1 MESKTKKFICSLAV
15 LMLVSFCMAQACL
28 AQAQQPPA
36 DHQVPPGQ
44 VLVGKATVINKDSV
58 VIAPVTGGG
67 PVTVKIGDATRIIQA
82 REPAKLS
89 DIKVGQTLICR
100 GELTKD
106 SMQAA
111 FVSIAPPQMAQMLE
125 NPEVVARMQQ
135 NGGRLMMF
143 GGGGPGGPGGD
154 FKPEDMGKKF
164 ILGEVKAINETR
176 LTIAR
181 PDGQT
186 QEIEVDE
193 NTSFRR
199 GRESITLPDIKVGD
213 FVRGRGEIK
222 NAVFVPQELIVGGGQ
237 MRMMI
242 GGPAGPGAAPSQNAP
257 AQPDAEKPK
266 DAPPKN

>member
-1 MESKTKKFICSLAV
+1 MKKFVCCLAV
-15 LMLVSFCMAQACL
+15 LMLLSFVAAQ
-28 AQAQQPPA
+28 AQAQQPP
-36 DHQVPPGQ
+36 VERPGPGGQ
-44 VLVGKATVINKDSV
+44 MLVGKVSVVNKDSV
-58 VIAPVTGGG
+58 VISPATGGN
-67 PVTVKIGDATRIIQA
+67 PVTVKIGETTRITQA

-100 GELTKD
+100 GEL
-106 SMQAA
+106 SNNAMQAV
-111 FVSIAPPQMAQMLE
+111 FVSIAPPQVAQMLE

-135 NGGRLMMF
+135 NGGRVMMF
-143 GGGGPGGPGGD
+143 GGGGPGGPGAD

-164 ILGEVKAINETR
+164 IVGEVKAINETK

-181 PDGQT
+181 PDGQS

-222 NAVFVPQELIVGGGQ
+222 NAVFVPQELIVGGAQ
-237 MRMMI
+237 MRMMM
-242 GGPAGPGAAPSQNAP
+242 GGPGGAGAAPGQHPPSKP
-257 AQPDAEKPK
+257 EEEKPK
-266 DAPPKN
+266 EAPPKN